1 MKIKELIELLS
12 MYDGDTRVKVF
23 DEANG
28 HIDITETIE
37 VKINNDHYVSIV

>member
-12 MYDGDTRVKVF
+12 MYDGNTTVKVF
-23 DEANG
+23 DEASG
-28 HIDITETIE
+28 HIDITEVIE